1 MTLDRAGLERVAA
14 ELRGQ
19 AKWDEPMSQHTSLRV
34 GGPADLFIEPADLV
48 DLQDAL
54 EHLATEG
61 IPHLIVG
68 GGYNL
73 LVKDGGIRGCVIS
86 LRGLD
91 SLKPLQGARIEVG
104 AGVTNA
110 MLCKIAAENGLSGI
124 EFLCGIPG
132 TFGGAVAM
140 NAGAHGCEILQR
152 VETLTTLRGGKA
164 LQRKVS
170 ELTFG
175 YRFLQLE
182 PGEIVV
188 SATLHLAP
196 EERGVIEA
204 RMTGY
209 LSARSSSQRV
219 GYPSAGSFF
228 KNPPGE
234 QAWRLI
240 DQAGLRGT
248 TVGGAQVSEV
258 HTNFLIN
265 RGGACATDFLALAAL
280 IKQRVLETSRV
291 TLEEEVRIIG
301 EDQATND
308 KQKEAR

>member
-1 MTLDRAGLERVAA
+1 VTLERAGLERVAA
-14 ELRGQ
+14 DLRGQ

-54 EHLATEG
+54 AHLAAEA
-61 IPHLIVG
+61 IPYLIVG

-91 SLKPLQGARIEVG
+91 SLKPLPGLRIEVE

-132 TFGGAVAM
+132 TFGGALTM
-140 NAGAHGCEILQR
+140 NAGAHGGETLQR
-152 VETLTTLRGGKA
+152 VETLTTLRDGKV
-164 LQRKVS
+164 LKRNVS

-175 YRFLQLE
+175 YRFLKLE
-182 PGEIVV
+182 PGEIAV
-188 SATLHLAP
+188 SATLRLEP
-196 EERGVIEA
+196 EERGVVEA

-219 GYPSAGSFF
+219 SYPSAGSFF
-228 KNPPGE
+228 KNPAGE

-240 DQAGLRGT
+240 DHAGLRGI

-258 HTNFLIN
+258 HTNFLVN
-265 RGGACATDFLALAAL
+265 RGGARATDFLALAAL
-280 IKQRVLETSRV
+280 IKLKVQETSRV
-291 TLEEEVRIIG
+291 LLEEEVRIVG
-301 EDQATND
+301 ED
-308 KQKEAR
+308 